1 MASFLDDPYKMQY
14 LGQVGLGLMQ
24 AAQPAPYGVNRMSYV
39 TQAVNTANQ
48 NMRMSQ
54 LFDMKMKDREEEKAE
69 KAAQKTAMSS
79 LIEGQDPSTGIT
91 WDTGRAGLMDNDRMS
106 LMAQA
111 NPEMFSQLIMKQAFA
126 GQADPEIIKDAE
138 GYNRYS
144 TGDQKGERAF
154 PGVQKPPA
162 QGGQSMYKV
171 KDEDSPTGWSYADRQ
186 GNPSIKGAA
195 PPSGGQEITVGPDGS
210 VRVGPMTG
218 AQAGKLTQD
227 SINREDKSTENI
239 GEIEASL
246 DDLARVDY
254 STGIPGYA
262 IDELGG
268 LLAQLPLV
276 GNDLAKKL
284 GTEEVANVRSSLQGL
299 VARMVSTYTGE
310 ESGRITKE
318 ELAISQAAS
327 KAKDPKA
334 DMTQIVGAL
343 NSIREIEMRVVAR
356 ERMKQANIPDL
367 TSSVGRQKYVDS
379 LRKQHP
385 DETDEALVD
394 RLVEA
399 MRTYKI
405 FNNYKKY
412 DPR

>member
-1 MASFLDDPYKMQY
+1 MPMNMLDIGKAYGDAERIKGMRTQNAMADYTLEAAKEDRISEKDEGNRQWTAKSLDW
-14 LGQVGLGLMQ
+14 LL
-24 AAQPAPYGVNRMSYV
+24 AQPEQEHARLYEGLRQEAIGRGMDEARIPP
-39 TQAVNTANQ
+39 T
-48 NMRMSQ
+48 
-54 LFDMKMKDREEEKAE
+54 FDREFAE
-69 KAAQKTAMSS
+69 RTVAVAKGFGGPAKPQSKLGKSEA
-79 LIEGQDPSTGIT
+79 DR
-91 WDTGRAGLMDNDRMS
+91 RAGFITDDEHEALGKKATA
-106 LMAQA
+106 L
-111 NPEMFSQLIMKQAFA
+111 P
-126 GQADPEIIKDAE
+126 
-138 GYNRYS
+138 
-144 TGDQKGERAF
+144 
-154 PGVQKPPA
+154 
-162 QGGQSMYKV
+162 QGGQSMYKIQD
-171 KDEDSPTGWSYADRQ
+171 KDSPTGWSYADRQ
-186 GNPSIKGAA
+186 GNPSIKGAP